1 MWMNRLQTI
10 LQTLRDR
17 GLWQPLLVTLA
28 FLFLLWIIDLRVQ
41 KSNIYVEFGKF
52 KSTFDAQIIY

>member
-28 FLFLLWIIDLRVQ
+28 FLFLLLCSVLTPDGTV
-41 KSNIYVEFGKF
+41 SYVYNNF
-52 KSTFDAQIIY
+52 